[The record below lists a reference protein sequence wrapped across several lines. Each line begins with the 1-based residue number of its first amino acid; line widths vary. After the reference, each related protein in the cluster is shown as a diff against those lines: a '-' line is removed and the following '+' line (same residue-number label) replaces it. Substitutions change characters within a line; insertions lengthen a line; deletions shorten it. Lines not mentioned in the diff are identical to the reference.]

1 MSRHFPV
8 IFVNRLISGAHDRTV
23 NSFWRM
29 NLPFMVFDTQKLAA
43 KCFIDLPESMAK
55 LQNSKLIKGRQSQI
69 FKIRLISTLRMAE
82 RGRPRV
88 EDL

>member
-43 KCFIDLPESMAK
+43 KCFIDLPESMAQVAEFK
-55 LQNSKLIKGRQSQI
+55 AHKRAPKPNFQNSTDIN
-69 FKIRLISTLRMAE
+69 FKD
-82 RGRPRV
+82 G
-88 EDL
+88 